1 MKCRAIIWVLGY
13 LLVVNTNVVAAP
25 GYQEL
30 DSIVAV
36 VEDDVV
42 LASEMIDRLQRIRN
56 QFEANNAQ
64 LPPNDI
70 LVSLSLIHI

>member
-36 VEDDVV
+36 VEDDVG
-42 LASEMIDRLQRIRN
+42 LA
-56 QFEANNAQ
+56 
-64 LPPNDI
+64 
-70 LVSLSLIHI
+70 